1 MKMIR
6 INYISTTVCIKTIQ
20 KKAAQKVK
28 KIMESDYGRG
38 IMRGLTIK
46 NNNNNNSNN

>member
-1 MKMIR
+1 MIR
-6 INYISTTVCIKTIQ
+6 INYISTTVCKPF
-20 KKAAQKVK
+20 KGGSSKGK

-38 IMRGLTIK
+38 IMRGLTTK

>member
-20 KKAAQKVK
+20 KVK

-38 IMRGLTIK
+38 IMRGLTTK